1 MNHAERTTLIVARGF
16 WTRARQGSLLARLFG
31 RLIIWNERQRQRY
44 RLQDLDDRDLQDIGL
59 TRSEVDRERR
69 KPFWWR

>member
-1 MNHAERTTLIVARGF
+1 MNHAERTPLIVAQGF
-16 WTRARQGSLLARLFG
+16 WARARRGSFLARLFG
-31 RLIIWNERQRQRY
+31 RLIAWNERQRQRY

-69 KPFWWR
+69 KTFWQR